1 MKNKKVLD
9 NFMNDVKKVFEK
21 YLEKYRK
28 DVTLQELINSAD
40 LFIDTLK
47 KEMKKW
53 KKEKK

>member
-1 MKNKKVLD
+1 MMKNKKILD

-21 YLEKYRK
+21 YLERK
-28 DVTLQELINSAD
+28 DVSLKELINSAD
-40 LFIDTLK
+40 LFVDTLE